1 MSSRTACRVAALVAF
16 ASSVPAATLAQ
27 SINPGDDL
35 FHTLPG
41 TYLDFSAEA
50 IPAGFFGP
58 GSLPFDGT
66 VDLAGLPQAY
76 EPCLADPPADT
87 IFMRPIASNPPDA
100 IPVYLAQLSLV
111 SVSPIVVRYESGP
124 DQLWNMAVELAP
136 VPVPPGTMTIRH
148 ESADGGTFDLHIPTY
163 PQFRFTSVGG
173 GQVLVHHPS
182 WPLPFSAT
190 DVPWRFDVPP
200 PGSCRSNLCVNPQGA
215 TVFTSRLGRNVVA
228 AFCPS
233 SVVPAPEDQALSTWG
248 RLKTTY
254 RWEVAQ

>member
-1 MSSRTACRVAALVAF
+1 MSIRAARRVAALFAL
-16 ASSVPAATLAQ
+16 ASSIPGAAFAQ
-27 SINPGDDL
+27 SIHPGDDL

-87 IFMRPIASNPPDA
+87 IFMRPIASSPPDA

-111 SVSPIVVRYESGP
+111 SVNPIVVRYESGP
-124 DQLWNMAVELAP
+124 DQLWNVAVELAP

-148 ESADGGTFDLHIPTY
+148 ESPGGGTFDLHIGAY
-163 PQFRFTSVGG
+163 PQFVFTSVVGE
-173 GQVLVHHPS
+173 QVLVHHPT
-182 WPLPFSAT
+182 WPVEFTAL
-190 DVPWRFDVPP
+190 DVPWAFDVPP
-200 PGSCRSNLCVNPQGA
+200 PGSCRSNFCVNPGGT
-215 TVFTSRLGRNVVA
+215 TVFKNRLGQNVVA

-233 SVVPAPEDQALSTWG
+233 SAVAAPEDPALSTWG

-254 RWEVAQ
+254 R